1 MKWPWVSRLALE
13 NALEVCRLRAA
24 ELDRERDRY
33 DHLVAEMREMQRQG
47 YTAKPPEPPAPVIEK
62 MHPEIKYALQGR
74 FPGNSPHKAMVL
86 NQIEEWQLAGREP
99 EWIARRIWDG
109 EETVDG

>member
-1 MKWPWVSRLALE
+1 MRWPWVSRIALD
-13 NALEVCRLRAA
+13 NALETCRLYRE
-24 ELDRERDRY
+24 ELERERQRFDR
-33 DHLVAEMREMQRQG
+33 LMEKMQEMQRQG
-47 YTAKPPEPPAPVIEK
+47 FAAKTPEPPAPPIER
-62 MHPEIKYALQGR
+62 MHPEIRYALQGR

-109 EETVDG
+109 EEIVNG